1 MKRGLLAA
9 AIAGG
14 LSVAPACGNA
24 LGTASRDDNRRR
36 PPEGRLLARLEREQ
50 IAGIGPPKSREFNK
64 PG

>member
-24 LGTASRDDNRRR
+24 QEQLVVTVTVGDDLGVVGFKTMNLSRPR
-36 PPEGRLLARLEREQ
+36 A
-50 IAGIGPPKSREFNK
+50 ATH
-64 PG
+64 